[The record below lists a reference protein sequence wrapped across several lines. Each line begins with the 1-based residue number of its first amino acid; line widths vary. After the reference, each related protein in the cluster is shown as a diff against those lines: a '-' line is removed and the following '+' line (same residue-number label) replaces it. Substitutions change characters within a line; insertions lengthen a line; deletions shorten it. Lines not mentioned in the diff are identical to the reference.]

1 MRIKSASDSAIS
13 VGVTWPRCTLLVQQS
28 AGDQR
33 KNLPLA
39 KRQRLVA
46 TLQVDDFRLLFSQR
60 PMLSNPVLDRLQKI
74 LLPERLGQELDR
86 PSFHRTN
93 RHRDIAV
100 TSDKNNG

>member
-1 MRIKSASDSAIS
+1 MPLDRLFAS
-13 VGVTWPRCTLLVQQS
+13 PQLRRNLLFQPS

-33 KNLPLA
+33 KNLPPG

-46 TLQVDDFRLLFSQR
+46 TLQVEDFRPLFSQR

-93 RHRDIAV
+93 RHRNIAV
-100 TSDKNNG
+100 TSDKNNR